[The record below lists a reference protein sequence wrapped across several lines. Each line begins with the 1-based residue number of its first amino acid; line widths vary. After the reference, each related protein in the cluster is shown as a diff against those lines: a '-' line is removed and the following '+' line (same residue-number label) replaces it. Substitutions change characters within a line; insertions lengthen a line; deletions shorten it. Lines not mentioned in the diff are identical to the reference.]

1 MDEEHINAL
10 LLVIHGDIF
19 LDYDKAIDIYASKY
33 PRTMLLIYPLSEAE
47 KKQSSFRK
55 LVGWKLFNHSP
66 ACIVEYVSEYI
77 FLISKKTNKKT
88 NKQEKH
94 KTKQSE
100 TRR

>member
-47 KKQSSFRK
+47 KK
-55 LVGWKLFNHSP
+55 HSLP
-66 ACIVEYVSEYI
+66 A
-77 FLISKKTNKKT
+77 
-88 NKQEKH
+88 
-94 KTKQSE
+94 
-100 TRR
+100 